1 VGADLRLGRI
11 AGVEVA
17 ASWSLMVI
25 VGLLVWTLGAGV
37 LPAAAPDAPV
47 VATWAVATVS
57 AVAFFACLLAHEL
70 SHCVV
75 ARSAGMKIDGI
86 ILWMFGGMSRLTGDA
101 PDARSELRMA
111 VAGPVTSAG
120 LAIGLIGLAYAVGAT
135 AAPDLAV
142 AALTWLGAV
151 NAMLAL
157 FNLVPAYPLDGGR
170 VLRAFLWQHSGDKRR
185 ATAVAA
191 TAGVRLGYGF
201 VAVGA
206 LIALSGAALSGVWM
220 ALIGWIVLEAAR
232 AEKEGVELRSLL
244 EDVRVDDV
252 MTRDPVTVPRDL
264 TVDALIRH
272 HIGQYRCSAFPV
284 VDQDGSAI
292 GLVTL
297 SRLRDVPDDL
307 RDALTAAQVA
317 TPVAE
322 VVTASP
328 GEPVVDLVTRL
339 APGTG
344 RRALVLQDGALVGI
358 ITASDLDRA
367 LELAAL
373 AGPGALTGARSAE
386 RAWTT

>member
-1 VGADLRLGRI
+1 
-11 AGVEVA
+11 
-17 ASWSLMVI
+17 
-25 VGLLVWTLGAGV
+25 
-37 LPAAAPDAPV
+37 
-47 VATWAVATVS
+47 
-57 AVAFFACLLAHEL
+57 
-70 SHCVV
+70 
-75 ARSAGMKIDGI
+75 MKIDGI

-101 PDARSELRMA
+101 PDARTELRMA

-170 VLRAFLWQHSGDKRR
+170 VLRAFLWHRLGDKRR

-191 TAGVRLGYGF
+191 TAGVRSGYGF

-220 ALIGWIVLEAAR
+220 ALIGWIVLQAAR

-244 EDVRVDDV
+244 EGVRVDDV
-252 MTRDPVTVPRDL
+252 MTRDPVTVPQNL

-284 VDQDGSAI
+284 VAQDGSPI
-292 GLVTL
+292 GLVAL

-307 RDALTAAQVA
+307 RGAITAAQVA

-322 VVTASP
+322 GVTASP
-328 GEPVVDLVTRL
+328 DEPVVDLVARL

-358 ITASDLDRA
+358 VTASDLDRA

-373 AGPGALTGARSAE
+373 AGPGALTGAGSAG